1 MRSTAGLI
9 LEMLLPI
16 ILSFG
21 PFYMVHIS
29 NYNSS
34 FEGSPEKRGGGR
46 HHTKFGD
53 TDLTIL

>member
-1 MRSTAGLI
+1 MMSTAGLI

-34 FEGSPEKRGGGR
+34 FEGSPREKAGGGGEDVT
-46 HHTKFGD
+46 HN
-53 TDLTIL
+53 LEIPI